1 MIGIEDAAEEAS
13 SDNPT
18 SRLGEVLKQFE
29 LANEEIES
37 DVARL
42 HNKLA
47 LATASLEHYLDDVEI
62 DSSVSKNDHGTVTV
76 AFPEGKTPAE
86 ALAAVQGIVIP
97 DKTQSV
103 PSRDG
108 VIIRCL
114 WGERYRDEVDEAKEV
129 SPDGG

>member
-13 SDNPT
+13 PGAPA

-29 LANEEIES
+29 LANEEIGS

-47 LATASLEHYLDDVEI
+47 LATAALEHYLEDVDVE
-62 DSSVSKNDHGTVTV
+62 SSVSESAHATVTV
-76 AFPEGKTPAE
+76 TFPEGTTPAE
-86 ALAAVQGIVIP
+86 ATSAVQGVVVP
-97 DKTQSV
+97 DKTQMV
-103 PSRDG
+103 PSSDG
-108 VIIRCL
+108 VSLRLL
-114 WGERYRDEVDEAKEV
+114 WGERYRDEVDAAEEV

>member
-13 SDNPT
+13 SEAPA

-29 LANEEIES
+29 LANEEIDS

-47 LATASLEHYLDDVEI
+47 LATAAVELYLEDVDIE
-62 DSSVSKNDHGTVTV
+62 SSVSESGHATVTV
-76 AFPEGKTPAE
+76 TFSEGTTPAE
-86 ALAAVQGIVIP
+86 AISSVQGVVVP
-97 DKTQSV
+97 DKTQTA
-103 PSRDG
+103 PSGDG
-108 VIIRCL
+108 VSLRLL
-114 WGERYRDEVDEAKEV
+114 WGDRYRDEVDAAEGV